1 MSSYISIFDITKIFI
16 KSSSLLKGRAKCAP
30 FSIFDLDILF
40 HILSAP
46 RSSPKKKRKNN
57 AARKGEWPSGKLT

>member
-40 HILSAP
+40 HILSAQGV
-46 RSSPKKKRKNN
+46 RLKKQKNN